1 MKKVIIIGGG
11 IAGLGAA
18 LKVQRA
24 AAAGEDVDFVLVEKD
39 DRLGGKIDGE
49 IVTNEHGTFIIDG
62 GPDSFLTAKPAVK
75 RIAAE
80 VGMARRHDADR
91 RVAQEDA
98 DPLARPALRDA

>member
-11 IAGLGAA
+11 VAGLGAA

-49 IVTNEHGTFIIDG
+49 IVDQRARHVHHRRRPRLL
-62 GPDSFLTAKPAVK
+62 PDRQACGQAH
-75 RIAAE
+75 
-80 VGMARRHDADR
+80 RR
-91 RVAQEDA
+91 
-98 DPLARPALRDA
+98 